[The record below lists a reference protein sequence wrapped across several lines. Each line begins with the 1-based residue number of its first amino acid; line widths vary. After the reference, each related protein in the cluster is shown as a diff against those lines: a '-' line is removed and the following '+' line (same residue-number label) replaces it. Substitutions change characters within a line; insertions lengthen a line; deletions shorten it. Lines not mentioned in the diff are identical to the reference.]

1 MTDTRFLPISKEDMR
16 SRGWDHYDILYIS
29 GDAYV
34 DHPSFGTAIIGRLVE
49 SLGFRIA
56 ILAQPDWRS
65 CESFLALGKPAL
77 AVFVSAGNMDSMVAH
92 YTVAKKPRSGDYY
105 SPGGKAGFRPDR
117 ALTVY
122 CRMARKAFPDLPII
136 CGGLEASLR
145 RFAHYDSWADRVMPS
160 VLSDCGADLLIY
172 GMGEHPIAEI
182 CRRLAAG
189 EPVSSLRDIRGTCY
203 LSAAVPEGPFT
214 YRECAPFEKVAADKL
229 QYAQATRM
237 QFRAQN
243 HASDVAL
250 VQRHGKR
257 FLIQNPPSAPL
268 STEELDAVAEL
279 PYVRDYHPVY
289 EEAGGVP
296 AIEEVKFSITH
307 NRGCFGGC
315 SFCAIAF
322 HQGRVVTSRSHESV
336 LREAEIITKMPDFKG
351 YINDVGGPTA
361 NFRAPACKK
370 ALTEGACSD
379 RSYLAPKPCPA
390 LRADHSDYLALLRRL
405 RALPGVKKVFIRS
418 GIRFDYLMLDPDDTF
433 LRELVE
439 HHVSGQLRV
448 APEHCSQ
455 NVLGLM
461 GKPEFSVYEKFVER
475 FRRETARIGKKQYV
489 VPYLMSS
496 HPGST
501 LEDAVALAEYLHKS
515 GLNPEQ
521 VQDFYPTPG
530 TVSTCM
536 YYTGLDPRTLKPVPV
551 TRDPHEK
558 VLQRVLLQ
566 TRNPAN
572 HGLIREALIKC
583 GRRDLIGTGKNCLI
597 PPHAPGGQ
605 TRAPRKGSLK
615 PKSQK
620 GRK

>member
-1 MTDTRFLPISKEDMR
+1 MTDTRFLPISAEDMR

-77 AVFVSAGNMDSMVAH
+77 AVFVSAGNLDSMVAH

-105 SPGGKAGFRPDR
+105 SPGGKAGLRPDR

-145 RFAHYDSWADRVMPS
+145 RFAHYDYWADRVMPS

-172 GMGEHPIAEI
+172 GMGEHPIEEI
-182 CRRLAAG
+182 VTRLAAG
-189 EPVSSLRDIRGTCY
+189 EPVSSLRDVRGTCY
-203 LSAAVPEGPFT
+203 LTDAIPEAPFT
-214 YRECAPFEKVAADKL
+214 YRECSPFEKVSADKL

-237 QFRAQN
+237 QFRAQD
-243 HASDVAL
+243 HTSDLAL

-257 FLIQNPPSAPL
+257 YLVQNPPSPPL
-268 STEELDAVAEL
+268 TGEELDRVAEL

-289 EEAGGVP
+289 EAAGGVP

-322 HQGRVVTSRSHESV
+322 HQGRLVTARSHESV
-336 LREAEIITKMPDFKG
+336 LREAELITKLPDFKG

-370 ALTEGACSD
+370 ALTEGVCAD
-379 RSYLAPKPCPA
+379 RTCLAPKPCPA
-390 LRADHSDYLALLRRL
+390 LKADHNDYLELLRKI

-448 APEHCSQ
+448 APEHCSA

-461 GKPEFSVYEKFVER
+461 GKPDFSVYEKFIER

-501 LEDAVALAEYLHKS
+501 LEDAVKLAEYLHKN

-558 VLQRVLLQ
+558 ALQRVLLQ

-572 HGLIREALIKC
+572 HALIREALQKC
-583 GRRDLIGTGKNCLI
+583 GRQDLIGTGKGCLI
-597 PPHAPGGQ
+597 PPHAPGGKA
-605 TRAPRKGSLK
+605 RPPRKSGLK
-615 PKSQK
+615 PKNQK